1 MAESASDGP
10 LHVDFPPVLNGMDY
24 LASVVDHLSGTP
36 TPRDLKY
43 AVLHLQAA
51 TEVLLKARLLQEHW
65 SLVFRD
71 PGRADRGRFESGDFE
86 SCGTNETIG
95 RLRSI
100 IGISLPK
107 PSVDEINQLAKWR
120 NALQHYGLTAGAPAV
135 ESRAAHIL
143 DFLLV
148 FVSDQLLPGLSG
160 ADSEYAG
167 EGLYHIRSQLSE
179 MRAVIKARMDRLRP
193 VLAPAT
199 ARTVMCPDC
208 GQVALTVGT
217 SPLQCHF
224 CEEEFH
230 TATILAEFYVG
241 VALGKE
247 WEPGFEDRTKWPI
260 SKCSDCGEEALVLEA
275 DTAASPGS
283 PTRLCFACGTV
294 SLPQGGAAPSGLPE
308 STSASP

>member
-10 LHVDFPPVLNGMDY
+10 LHVDFPPVVNGMDY

-65 SLVFRD
+65 SLIFRD

-100 IGISLPK
+100 IGIDLPK
-107 PSVDEINQLAKWR
+107 PFVDEIGQLARWR
-120 NALQHYGLTAGAPAV
+120 NALQHYGLTAGVPAV
-135 ESRAAHIL
+135 ESRTAHIL

-148 FVSDQLLPGLSG
+148 FISDELLPGLRS
-160 ADSEYAG
+160 ADSAYAD
-167 EGLYHIRSQLSE
+167 EGLYHIRSQLSA
-179 MRAVIKARMDRLRP
+179 MQAVIKARMDRLRP

-224 CEEEFH
+224 CEETFH
-230 TATILAEFYVG
+230 AAANLAEFYVG

-247 WEPGFEDRTKWPI
+247 WERGFEDRTKWPI
-260 SKCSDCGEEALVLEA
+260 SECPDCGEEALVLEA
-275 DTAASPGS
+275 ETAAFPGR
-283 PTRLCFACGTV
+283 PAHLCFACGAV
-294 SLPQGGAAPSGLPE
+294 SLPQGSGAHVGLPQ